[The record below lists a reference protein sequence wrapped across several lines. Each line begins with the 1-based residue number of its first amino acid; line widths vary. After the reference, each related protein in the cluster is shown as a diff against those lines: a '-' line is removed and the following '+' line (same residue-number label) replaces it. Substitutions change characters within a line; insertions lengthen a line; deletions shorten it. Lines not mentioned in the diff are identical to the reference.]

1 MKRLLLFV
9 FVVNL
14 TLVAQAQYEYFVGG
28 HVGGIMPTILNQDA
42 WGAQEYEYLFSPQ
55 PEFGVDLSVFHDEEM
70 QFSIGFWKTVL
81 GQAYT
86 SNYNNQDWKRH
97 VWSDY
102 FLVPFTVRKI
112 LRRGNKLDWSGAI
125 GFLWA
130 IRQNAEQEWTL
141 NGEAITK
148 EQDYS
153 IWHKPYW
160 ISDPKVDDRY
170 VKNDYML
177 YLDLGVRRHLSTDI
191 YIDILAYGA
200 LGVRDINEE
209 LWRIEN
215 KSKKYGA
222 SHNVFGGI
230 KLCVGFKFAQTG
242 RFFLLDK
249 VNLF

>member
-28 HVGGIMPTILNQDA
+28 HVGGIMPTILNQNA
-42 WGAQEYEYLFSPQ
+42 WGAQEYEYFFTPQ
-55 PEFGVDLSVFHDEEM
+55 PEFGLDLSVFHDEKME
-70 QFSIGFWKTVL
+70 FSIGLWKTIL

-86 SNYNNQDWKRH
+86 SNYNHQNWRRR

-102 FLVPFTVRKI
+102 FVVPFTVRKI
-112 LRRGNKLDWSGAI
+112 LKQGNKLDWSAAV

-130 IRQNAEQEWTL
+130 IRQSVKHEWTL
-141 NGEAITK
+141 NGASITK
-148 EQDYS
+148 AQDYN

-160 ISDPKVDDRY
+160 ISNPEVDDRY

-177 YLDLGVRRHLSTDI
+177 YLDLGVRKFLSEQI

-200 LGVRDINEE
+200 LGIRDINVEQ
-209 LWRIEN
+209 WRIKNRKN
-215 KSKKYGA
+215 KYAA
-222 SHNVFGGI
+222 SHNAFGGI

-242 RFFLLDK
+242 RFLLLD
-249 VNLF
+249 N